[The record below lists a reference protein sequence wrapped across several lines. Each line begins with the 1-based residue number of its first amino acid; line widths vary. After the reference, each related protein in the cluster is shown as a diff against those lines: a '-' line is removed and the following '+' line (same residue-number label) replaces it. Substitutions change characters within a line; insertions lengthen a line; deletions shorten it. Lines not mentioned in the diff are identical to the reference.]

1 MRRLPLRCARSA
13 VSFLLQLLI
22 VMLLLSINT
31 VLTVFVSGG
40 EVFSIRLDGGG
51 AVAQGMND
59 EGALASSAMAPR
71 GYACTSLQGPRC
83 VSDYEEQQLPVQAR
97 RSRYH
102 SWIGCDSTLIS
113 FFVASVCVCLF
124 SRAQS
129 FLSGEPDLSQVS
141 TAVLTEML
149 RQVLAHTVKAA
160 AASPTSTAGT
170 AGTAKGKDG
179 AKRTHHVVGH
189 AHLQATAKQQQQH
202 PSSHRSS
209 TSEGGGSGAG
219 TGVSS
224 SSSLSGAPKEIHI
237 VSDDAGD
244 ARSASNTARLRA
256 LLQDTIASHAA
267 EPGRSATMEE
277 LKARATAREEKER
290 LKQQFYSPALDKLH
304 EALNVLLRQDADEDL
319 AGAKGAAEEAAAA
332 LKKAATSDDV
342 ATNDAEGGDEED
354 EELFEVEIGGL
365 AHTMRASELAAF
377 VQRANA
383 GATSPDEELHLEF
396 DEEDEGGYEEEEYYE
411 EDEPLSD
418 ADFLRSRP
426 PGRQEQP

>member
-1 MRRLPLRCARSA
+1 MMLLISC
-13 VSFLLQLLI
+13 FLLP
-22 VMLLLSINT
+22 
-31 VLTVFVSGG
+31 VFVSGG

-83 VSDYEEQQLPVQAR
+83 VSDYEEQHQQLYAGKAQPLQPLHRFECLDA
-97 RSRYH
+97 YH
-102 SWIGCDSTLIS
+102 FLCV
-113 FFVASVCVCLF
+113 FCAFVSLL
-124 SRAQS
+124 QS

-160 AASPTSTAGT
+160 AASPSST

-179 AKRTHHVVGH
+179 TKRTHHVVGH
-189 AHLQATAKQQQQH
+189 AHLHATTKQQQQH
-202 PSSHRSS
+202 SPPSSQRSS
-209 TSEGGGSGAG
+209 AAAEGGAG
-219 TGVSS
+219 TGAPS

-267 EPGRSATMEE
+267 EVGRSATMED
-277 LKARATAREEKER
+277 LKARAAAREEKER

-304 EALNVLLRQDADEDL
+304 DALDVLLRQDTHEDL

-332 LKKAATSDDV
+332 LKKAAASDVGANGEQD
-342 ATNDAEGGDEED
+342 DED

-396 DEEDEGGYEEEEYYE
+396 DEAEEEEGLYDDGEDYYE

-418 ADFLRSRP
+418 GDFLRSKP
-426 PGRQEQP
+426 PGQQERP